1 MNVMTNLFQRL
12 ILATEE
18 VGHTADD
25 GHSAVEVGIDS
36 GPLVEWAWLIVVVP
50 LVAAFLIMFF
60 GKKMPWKGWEI
71 AWGAIAFV
79 GVYGTVLFVLNA
91 TQGVLY
97 EGTVEIATIGT
108 NAFGE
113 LDRLSFA
120 ERLKR
125 RVLYGRVVEEQFAP
139 LTLDEPKTFFGNQF
153 FDCALWH
160 ILNYSLKQNG
170 KRKQTVVAQRPD
182 TSRQSGARVTRA
194 WATKSTAIQEAFV
207 ASHHGATGT

>member
-1 MNVMTNLFQRL
+1 MTNLFNQL

-18 VGHTADD
+18 VGHTAED
-25 GHSAVEVGIDS
+25 GHSALEVGIDS
-36 GPLVEWAWLIVVVP
+36 GPIVEWAWLIVVVP
-50 LVAAFLIMFF
+50 MVAAFLIMFF

-113 LDRLSFA
+113 PF
-120 ERLKR
+120 
-125 RVLYGRVVEEQFAP
+125 VL
-139 LTLDEPKTFFGNQF
+139 
-153 FDCALWH
+153 
-160 ILNYSLKQNG
+160 
-170 KRKQTVVAQRPD
+170 
-182 TSRQSGARVTRA
+182 
-194 WATKSTAIQEAFV
+194 
-207 ASHHGATGT
+207 